1 MLKSKNGITLLS
13 LTVAIILILI
23 LAGVGTYTGLNSIKT
38 SEDGKLSTELLM
50 VQHAVLEEYT
60 KYSATSKVNINSSL
74 VGVKLTDD
82 NINNN
87 NIVKENLKYYLKL
100 DENNKIELKDT
111 NIENYYLITKNN
123 AEKLG
128 IVKLKDEYIVNYT
141 TGEAINKTKLKN
153 NAGEPLY
160 VYSVE
165 KELEYVQNGLI
176 VHYDG
181 INNTGNGH
189 NNTANIWK
197 DLSKNGNDGKLYNFT
212 YSTDSEWKE
221 NCLSFNGTDNSVLL
235 KNVLKNSEEM
245 TIEFV
250 YTSKIAKSWQY
261 YWGIH
266 ANRFGLESGSTDY
279 RSIYYSGNG
288 GSQYIKINGLE
299 EKIGKKVNNTIVF
312 DKSNINAYKNS
323 INVGTYNKK
332 YDYYTQ
338 GEYFGVGTDG
348 EKGYPTKM
356 DCYSF
361 RIYNRALTEEEVKY
375 NYDIDKERFNL

>member
-221 NCLSFNGTDNSVLL
+221 NCLSFNGIDNSVLL
-235 KNVLKNSEEM
+235 KNVLNNLEEM

-261 YWGIH
+261 YWGIRG
-266 ANRFGLESGSTDY
+266 NRFGLEANQADT
-279 RSIYYSGNG
+279 RAIYYSAGKKYYTNV
-288 GSQYIKINGLE
+288 LA

-312 DKSNINAYKNS
+312 GKENIKAYKNS
-323 INVGTYNKK
+323 TNAGTCNKEYN
-332 YDYYTQ
+332 YITE
-338 GEYFGVGTDG
+338 GEYFGVGADG
-348 EKGYPTKM
+348 ERSYPTKM